1 MGFLLILPSLWYIL
15 FSDMKK
21 NMNKPQS
28 EAIPRK
34 RIRAPKRY
42 DKPGAPPKKKKEGTI
57 GFRVHELRMK
67 MGITMH
73 EFAKRSK
80 VSISCINRIENSS
93 KSLDL
98 RVTTLHRIATFCNVS
113 IEFLLFGK

>member
-1 MGFLLILPSLWYIL
+1 MR
-15 FSDMKK
+15 K
-21 NMNKPQS
+21 NTNITQS
-28 EAIPRK
+28 ETVHKKKIRGKK
-34 RIRAPKRY
+34 RH